1 MEQSNFTY
9 NIGISLPSRRVIKYR
24 KITNQGILFNV
35 GLNYP
40 RCNYEKRMKNC
51 EKKIGI
57 AIEIGRFDAQAS
69 HKVMLLR
76 VSVKMTTFNK
86 AIKVVK
92 DFERILPTS

>member
-1 MEQSNFTY
+1 M
-9 NIGISLPSRRVIKYR
+9 R
-24 KITNQGILFNV
+24 KERKTV
-35 GLNYP
+35 
-40 RCNYEKRMKNC
+40 
-51 EKKIGI
+51 KKIGI
-57 AIEIGRFDAQAS
+57 AIENGRFDAQAS

>member
-1 MEQSNFTY
+1 
-9 NIGISLPSRRVIKYR
+9 
-24 KITNQGILFNV
+24 
-35 GLNYP
+35 
-40 RCNYEKRMKNC
+40 MKNC